1 VGVGLHNA
9 KPLNSLTELKA
20 YIHRIERAGGDS
32 GAAVLPLGLEA
43 VDGALPEGG
52 LPLGALH
59 DIRGDMGPLT
69 GFMAFLLG
77 RVAARGRPVLWMDPA
92 DDLYLPGLQPY
103 GLHSGNL
110 VIARAIVGDRALL
123 WALNEAVATPAL
135 GAVAAPLSKP
145 DFTSLRR
152 LSLAAREQGV
162 TLLLMR
168 QPGTA
173 GASPALTRWQVAA
186 APRRQ
191 GGLPGVGE
199 TAWRL
204 TLEKCRNG
212 PEGLTFTVI
221 HGAGGWRAEAEA
233 SAWTPPAALTG

>member
-1 VGVGLHNA
+1 MSLHSA
-9 KPLNSLTELKA
+9 KALNSLKELKA

-32 GAAVLPLGLEA
+32 GAAALPLGLGP
-43 VDGALPEGG
+43 VDDVLPEGG

-59 DIRGDMGPLT
+59 DIRGDAGPLM
-69 GFMAFLLG
+69 GFVAFLLG

-103 GLHSGNL
+103 GLNSGNL
-110 VIARAIVGDRALL
+110 VIARAIAGDRALL

-135 GAVAAPLSKP
+135 GAVAAPLSTP
-145 DFTSLRR
+145 DFTALRR

-168 QPGTA
+168 QTGMM
-173 GASPALTRWQVAA
+173 GASPALTRWHVAA
-186 APRRQ
+186 APSRQ
-191 GGLPGVGE
+191 GGLPGMGE

-212 PEGLTFTVI
+212 PEGLAFTLI
-221 HGAGGWRAEAEA
+221 HGADGWRAEDEA
-233 SAWTPPAALTG
+233 PAWTPPIALTG